1 MHGWTPERRARQA
14 DAIRRWRPWERATG
28 PRSKR
33 VKHESRGMPIV
44 AGIGRHGGK
53 WFGASTRCSKRSVS
67 PYRGPE
73 HGARAALGS
82 ASVRLG
88 ASQLRLQTGKRRGFS
103 TGLAQMCLW

>member
-53 WFGASTRCSKRSVS
+53 WFGASTRS
-67 PYRGPE
+67 
-73 HGARAALGS
+73 
-82 ASVRLG
+82 
-88 ASQLRLQTGKRRGFS
+88 
-103 TGLAQMCLW
+103 